1 MMLEGGGVDMVG
13 QPYAICRAAGR
24 LGGTVRSLLAPL
36 ALCLGLATLS
46 CHSSSDD
53 AAATPAPATV
63 DRAAEARRLL
73 SGPDWYRHAVFYEVY
88 VRSFQD
94 SNGDGIGDLKGLT
107 SRLDELKSL
116 GVDAL
121 WLMPI
126 MPTPFR
132 DSGYDIADYR
142 GINPDYG
149 TLADFDELLAEAK
162 KRDMRVMIDLV
173 LNHTS
178 DQHPWFTDSRSS
190 KTSEHAD
197 WYVWSD
203 TPSPPDN
210 PCHTQ
215 NPSFGDSAW
224 ELDPTR
230 QQYYFHR
237 FYAAQPDLNYRN
249 PAVVKETL
257 DVARFWLD
265 RGVDGFRCDVI
276 ALLFE
281 SDKGC
286 DMIDETKDYIRQL
299 RAVVDS
305 YPNRALVAESTDFN
319 DASAYFGNGKDMFHM
334 AFNFAFGYSWGFLF
348 GSNSAKGIY
357 KVFSTVD
364 SNYPAGAQDA
374 LLIGSH
380 DVPRAHVETQDN
392 PWRARRAA
400 EISMLMRGTPYIYYG
415 EELSLLSSP
424 GMVVDARD
432 AARGPMPWTRGGN
445 HGFTD
450 GSTPWLPFGPDADA
464 TSVEAESAD
473 ASSSLAFYRGL
484 LALRRGHEV
493 WGTGAVRLLPA
504 DLDTA
509 FVFAR
514 ENTEEAYLIAI
525 SISDEAQSLRAPD
538 AFAAGESAGDRV
550 WGDGSVTAEGT
561 TAVIQLPASGSVVI
575 KLR

>member
-1 MMLEGGGVDMVG
+1 
-13 QPYAICRAAGR
+13 
-24 LGGTVRSLLAPL
+24 VRSLLAPL
-36 ALCLGLATLS
+36 ALSLGLAALS
-46 CHSSSDD
+46 CHSSSDAD
-53 AAATPAPATV
+53 PAPVAPAAV

-107 SRLDELKSL
+107 SRLDDLKSL

-126 MPTPFR
+126 MPSPFH

-178 DQHPWFTDSRSS
+178 DQHAWFQDSRSS

-203 TPSPPDN
+203 TPSRPDI
-210 PCHTQ
+210 PCGTK
-215 NPSFGDSAW
+215 NASFGDSAW
-224 ELDPTR
+224 QLDEPR
-230 QQYYFHR
+230 HQYYFHR
-237 FYAAQPDLNYRN
+237 FYAQQPDLNYRN
-249 PAVVKETL
+249 PAVVAETL
-257 DVARFWLD
+257 DTAKFWLEH
-265 RGVDGFRCDVI
+265 GVDGFRCDVI

-281 SDKGC
+281 SEKGC
-286 DMIDETKDYIRQL
+286 DMIDETRDYIRKL
-299 RAVVDS
+299 RALVDS

-319 DASAYFGNGKDMFHM
+319 DASAYFGNGHDMFHM
-334 AFNFAFGYSWGFLF
+334 AFNFAFGYSWGFKF
-348 GSNSAKGIY
+348 GSRSAQGFY
-357 KVFSTVD
+357 DVFSTVAT
-364 SNYPAGAQDA
+364 NYPAGSQDA

-380 DVPRAHVETQDN
+380 DVVRAHKSAQDQ

-400 EISMLMRGTPYIYYG
+400 EISLLMRGTPFIYYG
-415 EELSLLSSP
+415 EELALLSSP
-424 GMVVDARD
+424 GMVVDSRD
-432 AARGPMPWTRGGN
+432 AARGPIPWTPGGN
-445 HGFTD
+445 HGFTT
-450 GSTPWLPFGPDADA
+450 GATPWLPFGPDADA
-464 TSVEAESAD
+464 TSVQTESAD
-473 ASSSLAFYRGL
+473 TSSSLSFYRNL

-493 WGTGAVRLLPA
+493 WGTGGVRLLPG
-504 DLDTA
+504 DKDTA

-514 ENTEEAYLIAI
+514 ENAEEAFLVAI
-525 SISDEAQSLRAPD
+525 SVTDDAQSIRAPG

-550 WGDGSVTAEGT
+550 WGDGTVTADGT
-561 TAVIQLPASGSVVI
+561 AAVIQLPASGSVVI
-575 KLR
+575 KMR